1 MMSTVLITWDLNLLL
16 LTFKLLFKVSCN
28 RFFCF
33 LFFLF
38 VFGFFCF
45 TFFLFRVIVNLF
57 LQKSVCCAH
66 DLAVDILRRSVSSVV
81 SFIYC

>member
-1 MMSTVLITWDLNLLL
+1 M
-16 LTFKLLFKVSCN
+16 
-28 RFFCF
+28 
-33 LFFLF
+33 
-38 VFGFFCF
+38 
-45 TFFLFRVIVNLF
+45 NLF